1 MSRAR
6 SAGTDL
12 RTGSHPAVE
21 LAGPAARDEGLPP
34 AHGEGQHGAG
44 RVLAVPHADTAV
56 PVLHLDAVT
65 AGVAVTRLDPH
76 LPGSLTV
83 IGDIGAP
90 AMRLAPSCCTTI
102 ICYQPGRSSCTRLDV
117 CLAPLVTSLGGPG
130 PGRASGRVARLRGGR
145 RKRGGQGSMAGW
157 RRRRGPSRRAAAGY
171 RAGR

>member
-12 RTGSHPAVE
+12 RTGSRPTVE
-21 LAGPAARDEGLPP
+21 LAGPAARDESLPP

-56 PVLHLDAVT
+56 LALHFDAVT

-76 LPGSLTV
+76 LPGSLTA

-90 AMRLAPSCCTTI
+90 AMGLAPSCCTTI
-102 ICYQPGRSSCTRLDV
+102 ICHQPGRSSCTRLDV
-117 CLAPLVTSLGGPG
+117 CLARLVTGLGGPG
-130 PGRASGRVARLRGGR
+130 PGRVTGGHPPQGRVPKVG
-145 RKRGGQGSMAGW
+145 
-157 RRRRGPSRRAAAGY
+157 
-171 RAGR
+171 RAGVDGRGAWGGWAQ